1 MKHDS
6 TVGIIGAMDIEI
18 ARLTAALDEV
28 REEIVAGLLFY
39 VGKLK
44 QRPVIVVKSGIGKV
58 NAARC
63 TQLLID
69 HYHVHYIVNTG
80 IAGGLDPTLSIG
92 DIVIADGLVQHDFDL
107 SAFGYARGYLAT
119 GINKDR
125 PTIFHPDETVSRLLE
140 ESAAELISADKIKTG
155 CIATGDQFISDP
167 AKKETIKATFS
178 AMAVEMESCA
188 IAQVASQN
196 GIPFAIIRAISDL
209 ADGTA
214 SQSYEVFEAEAA
226 ELSAAIL
233 KHLLTKLDDDQ

>member
-1 MKHDS
+1 MKHDA

-18 ARLTAALDEV
+18 ARLTAALDGV
-28 REEIVAGLLFY
+28 REERVAGLLFY

-44 QRPVIVVKSGIGKV
+44 QRTVIVVKSGIGKV

-69 HYHVHYIVNTG
+69 HYDVHNIVNTG

-119 GINKDR
+119 GVNKDR
-125 PTIFHPDETVSRLLE
+125 PTIFRPDETISKLLE
-140 ESAAELISADKIKTG
+140 ESAAELMAVVKIKTG
-155 CIATGDQFISDP
+155 LIATGDQFISDR
-167 AKKETIKATFS
+167 AKKETIRETFS

-196 GIPFAIIRAISDL
+196 NIPFAIIRAISDL

-214 SQSYEVFEAEAA
+214 SESYEIFEEEAA

-233 KHLLTKLDDDQ
+233 KHLLTKLVH